1 MAEESD
7 IDYNYHLLH
16 ENIILWADK
25 EKLETVIRNILS
37 NAFKFTPSGGSVLVT
52 AGIEEEK
59 QQCFIRI
66 EDTGIGIPQNKLDEI
81 FERFS
86 QSGDVQNVIYQGTGI
101 GLALS
106 KELVLLHHGEI
117 KVESAQNK
125 GSAFT
130 VELPLGEKHFKES
143 EVDFYISD
151 IVEGLPD
158 LEEEGNDEVE
168 IEESADVQSGFA
180 FSFACGRQ

>member
-1 MAEESD
+1 MNMIIKSFYDEFLVLAEESD

-130 VELPLGEKHFKES
+130 VELPLGKNILRNRKWTFILAILLKA
-143 EVDFYISD
+143 YPI
-151 IVEGLPD
+151 
-158 LEEEGNDEVE
+158 
-168 IEESADVQSGFA
+168 
-180 FSFACGRQ
+180 